1 MVSLMARSYFFSSG
15 RLAAAMD
22 WPTRRNFSSGSS
34 ALRDLA
40 VSGYSSSSTFWAVVR
55 MRSPPFQCPLAACG
69 PCGGTCR
76 LKSQLAAEFNAL
88 SIRDMPEVTDLNPLP
103 GSFINLPYTL
113 PNGQMVKLLEDDKIY
128 LGNQLESLSGSPRCY
143 GLAADEAC
151 LLVCAYGQGGSDPE
165 IIAYQKR
172 RCGKDQS

>member
-1 MVSLMARSYFFSSG
+1 M
-15 RLAAAMD
+15 AAASL
-22 WPTRRNFSSGSS
+22 PSGCPF
-34 ALRDLA
+34 RD
-40 VSGYSSSSTFWAVVR
+40 GCGGCRETGGR
-55 MRSPPFQCPLAACG
+55 PFGRECPLAACG

-151 LLVCAYGQGGSDPE
+151 LLVCAYGQGGSDPGQTGCPRPQR
-165 IIAYQKR
+165 ICR
-172 RCGKDQS
+172 